1 MIGRKCIGSVGKVR
15 DIQQIQTVTNEFLQG
30 SDTLDLKTMIEK
42 INNLTSIY
50 RNHHFISSSD
60 ILYSIDAELLV
71 CDSYN
76 INIIYSDLSVTQASK
91 FFAIGSGYELA
102 LGILNDKLKDVDTEC
117 LEEVEARKIVQQC
130 IEQVS
135 NNDIF
140 IDNNVDI
147 KVIYK
152 PALELKTSNPI
163 YIINKCSYELTNN
176 IDNPVYIKC
185 KKKKNVNCTVC
196 DNCYRIVQDKLN
208 NKILKIQK
216 YT

>member
-1 MIGRKCIGSVGKVR
+1 MVEKV
-15 DIQQIQTVTNEFLQG
+15 
-30 SDTLDLKTMIEK
+30 
-42 INNLTSIY
+42 NNLTSIY

-60 ILYSIDAELLV
+60 ILYFIDTELLV

-76 INIIYSDLSVTQASK
+76 INIICSDLSVIQVNK
-91 FFAIGSGYELA
+91 FFAVGSGYELA
-102 LGILNDKLKDVDTEC
+102 LGILNDKLKDVDVEC
-117 LEEVEARKIVQQC
+117 LEEVEAKKIVQQC

-135 NNDIF
+135 NKDIF

-152 PALELKTSNPI
+152 PTLELKTSNPI
-163 YIINKCSYELTNN
+163 YIINKCIYELTNDT
-176 IDNPVYIKC
+176 DNPVYVKC
-185 KKKKNVNCTVC
+185 KKKKNVDCTVC
-196 DNCYRIVQDKLN
+196 NNCYRVVQDKPN